1 MQLSFKKITNY
12 ICPWTLILVVYKH
25 SIFFFFE
32 VHDAQKHQDIGWIN
46 IFQIINNVSILY

>member
-1 MQLSFKKITNY
+1 MSLDINLSRVQAQY
-12 ICPWTLILVVYKH
+12 
-25 SIFFFFE
+25 FFFFE